1 MAGKRGDKGL
11 TLKQEAFCRAYI
23 ENGGNASAA
32 YRASYDCQNT
42 KEAVVNVKAS
52 ELLRHGKVSVRIA
65 EEQAKIAQKHGV
77 TVDRIVGGLAKIGFC
92 DVRKAVKWNAAGAVE
107 LIDSDQ
113 LDGDTAFA
121 ISEVSQGPNGTRIK
135 FNDKRAALVDL
146 GKHLGMFKDIVEH
159 SGKGGGPVQVEA
171 INDVESAR
179 RIAYALGKAIG
190 KQQAQQASA
199 PAAEEQAA

>member
-1 MAGKRGDKGL
+1 M
-11 TLKQEAFCRAYI
+11 
-23 ENGGNASAA
+23 
-32 YRASYDCQNT
+32 
-42 KEAVVNVKAS
+42 
-52 ELLRHGKVSVRIA
+52 
-65 EEQAKIAQKHGV
+65 
-77 TVDRIVGGLAKIGFC
+77 
-92 DVRKAVKWNAAGAVE
+92 KWNAAGAVE

-199 PAAEEQAA
+199 PAAEDQAA